1 MARNNLLYMSFRMNV
16 NNPQHVKIAQ
26 VINNL
31 DKKLYKSKNQFVI
44 DACAYYIEH
53 YGSEAFMDVSQNEE
67 NPYIKRE
74 EFNDIC
80 EKMKLEAAISA
91 RDEVIRLL
99 GSIVMNAKGNSYIN
113 NDEIE
118 VAVNGNSNKNN
129 SEQDDTLVDLVA
141 SWDDL

>member
-16 NNPQHVKIAQ
+16 NNPQHVKIAK

-44 DACAYYIEH
+44 DACEYYIDH
-53 YGSEAFMDVSQNEE
+53 YGSEAFMDVYKNEE

-99 GSIVMNAKGNSYIN
+99 GSIVMNAKGNSYMN
-113 NDEIE
+113 NDEID
-118 VAVNGNSNKNN
+118 VAVNGNNNKRN
-129 SEQDDTLVDLVA
+129 SEQDDTLANLVA